1 MENLHKTGG
10 DIYSF
15 KVGKVRLK
23 FISAKIKSPYHN
35 IYILLKKTAGM
46 LLKDHTRRVFLI
58 KGSFSG
64 SVTKYNSSR

>member
-35 IYILLKKTAGM
+35 IYILLKQTVWDA
-46 LLKDHTRRVFLI
+46 LKGPYQEGLFNKRLI
-58 KGSFSG
+58 LRLSYKIQL
-64 SVTKYNSSR
+64 